1 MYGMTKDI
9 PDHSDRC
16 GRRPCRWLEPLL
28 ADKPCEVFK
37 GTVIGLFGGF
47 IKETC
52 GQFARTKMVLNA
64 IATYTFSGTWFV
76 GAVAAISILFFFTV
90 HCLSRAIGRVCNE
103 CFLQTL
109 PIEL

>member
-1 MYGMTKDI
+1 MTRMSMI
-9 PDHSDRC
+9 MRITVVEGPA
-16 GRRPCRWLEPLL
+16 GGLQPLL

-76 GAVAAISILFFFTV
+76 GAVAAIHILFFFTV
-90 HCLSRAIGRVCNE
+90 HCFPRTNSGVCDE
-103 CFLQTL
+103 CFMHTL
-109 PIEL
+109 HVVL